1 MEKVKF
7 REIKE
12 LAPNP
17 TEVKWQV
24 TSRTGAV

>member
-1 MEKVKF
+1 MEKAKF

-17 TEVKWQV
+17 TEIKWQI
-24 TSRTGAV
+24 TSRTRAV